1 MIHLRGFQA
10 DIERRIYT
18 AWQEGAR
25 VVMPVLPTGAGK
37 TVLFSK
43 IAADARGAVA
53 AVAHRSELV
62 SQMSLALARNG
73 VRHRVIGQK
82 NLQRL
87 CGVLHMQELGRSFYD
102 PGARVAAAGID
113 TMIRHKREH
122 DSWARSVQ
130 IAIEDEGHHV
140 LQNNKW
146 GEAFEMFPSAY
157 GLLPTATPR
166 RADGKGLGRHAD
178 GLVDRLIVGP
188 SMRDLIKEGYLTD
201 YRIMVAPTDI
211 DYEAVPVGSGG
222 ELNMAKLREAVH
234 KSPRIVGDVVTHYK
248 RFANGK
254 LGVTFAVDVEA
265 ATELAA
271 AYRKAGIPAEVVSA
285 KTPDSARFAILRKF
299 RNREILQLCNVDLF
313 GEGFDL
319 PAIEVVSLVRR
330 TESYSLFCQQF
341 GRALRL
347 MLPAEILAN
356 WDSYTVA
363 QRLAHIA
370 GSTKP
375 KAIII
380 DHVGNVARHG
390 LPDTPREWSLDR
402 RERRSRGAPD
412 DAIPV
417 RSCPECLAAYLR
429 TLRCCP
435 ECGHYPEPLDRST
448 PEKVDGDLIELDP
461 ATLAQ
466 LRGEIDRISAAAR
479 VPVGLDGAAQGAI
492 MRRHYDRQNAQTTL
506 RAAIALWA
514 GWQRQLGRED
524 SEAYRRFFFTYG
536 TDVATAQTLGARE
549 AGELHA
555 RITKHLD
562 EQGVIAHAGN

>member
-10 DIERRIYT
+10 DIERRIYA
-18 AWQEGAR
+18 AWAEGAR

-62 SQMSLALARNG
+62 SQISLALARNG

-102 PGARVAAAGID
+102 PGARVAAAGVD
-113 TMIRHKREH
+113 TMIRHKKEH

-130 IAIEDEGHHV
+130 IVIEDEGHHV

-157 GLLPTATPR
+157 GLFPTATPR

-188 SMRDLIKEGYLTD
+188 SMRDLIHQGYLTD
-201 YRIMVAPTDI
+201 YRIAVAPTDI

-330 TESYSLFCQQF
+330 TESFSLFCQQF

-347 MLPAEILAN
+347 MLPADVLAR
-356 WDSYTVA
+356 WDEYTVA

-390 LPDTPREWSLDR
+390 LPDTAREWSLDR
-402 RERRSRGAPD
+402 RERRHRGAPD

-417 RSCPECLAAYLR
+417 RSCPQCLAAYLR
-429 TLRCCP
+429 VLRCCP
-435 ECGHYPEPLDRST
+435 ECGHYPVPLDRST

-466 LRGEIDRISAAAR
+466 LRGEIDRITGAAR
-479 VPVGLDGAAQGAI
+479 VPAGLDAAAHGAI
-492 MRRHYDRQNAQTTL
+492 MRRHYDRQNAQGAL
-506 RAAIALWA
+506 RGTIALWA
-514 GWQRQLGRED
+514 GWQRALGRQD

-549 AGELHA
+549 AGELEA
-555 RITKHLD
+555 RISKHLN
-562 EQGVIAHAGN
+562 ESGVIAHG

>member
-1 MIHLRGFQA
+1 VIHLRGFQA
-10 DIERRIYT
+10 DVERRIYA
-18 AWQEGAR
+18 AWGEGAR

-62 SQMSLALARNG
+62 SQISLALARNG

-82 NLQRL
+82 SLQRL

-102 PGARVAAAGID
+102 AGARVAAAGVD
-113 TMIRHKREH
+113 TMIRHKKEH
-122 DSWARSVQ
+122 DSWARQVQ
-130 IAIEDEGHHV
+130 IVIEDEGHHV

-146 GEAFEMFPSAY
+146 GEAFEMFPTAY
-157 GLLPTATPR
+157 GLFPTATPR

-188 SMRDLIKEGYLTD
+188 SMRDLINEGYLTD
-201 YRIMVAPTDI
+201 YRIAVAPTDI
-211 DYEAVPVGSGG
+211 DYASVPVGSGG
-222 ELNMAKLREAVH
+222 ELNMVKLREAVH

-248 RFANGK
+248 RFADGK

-265 ATELAA
+265 ATELAS

-330 TESYSLFCQQF
+330 TESFSLFCQQF

-347 MLPAEILAN
+347 MLPADVLAH

-363 QRLAHIA
+363 QRRAFIA
-370 GSTKP
+370 ASTKP

-390 LPDTPREWSLDR
+390 LPDTAREWSLDR
-402 RERRSRGAPD
+402 RERRSRGGPD

-417 RSCPECLAAYLR
+417 RSCPQCLAAYLR
-429 TLRCCP
+429 VLRCCP
-435 ECGHYPEPLDRST
+435 ECGHYAVPLDRST

-466 LRGEIDRISAAAR
+466 LRGEIDRINSAARMPA
-479 VPVGLDGAAQGAI
+479 GLDAAAQGAI
-492 MRRHYDRQNAQTTL
+492 MRRHYDRQNAQGVL

-514 GWQRQLGRED
+514 GWQRVLGRPD

-536 TDVATAQTLGARE
+536 TDVATAQTLSARE
-549 AGELHA
+549 AGELCT
-555 RITKHLD
+555 RITQHLN
-562 EQGVIAHAGN
+562 ENGVIAHAI